1 VIRRHGGGHGSA
13 TADELAN
20 LADTVAADLVVV
32 VGASRHPA
40 NPVIASVGR
49 RLSRHIAWPLTIVP

>member
-1 VIRRHGGGHGSA
+1 MVRRHGGGHGRA
-13 TADELAN
+13 PADELAH
-20 LADTVAADLVVV
+20 LADTLAADLVV